1 MSVVKRL
8 WLCCIAALVAAMPAR
23 AADKLKVVAT
33 IPDLASMAL
42 AIGGDALEM
51 VVLAKGSSNLHQVTA
66 RPSHLVA
73 MHKADV
79 FLQVG
84 LSLETSFV
92 PALLEGCGNARIQP
106 GAKGFVNVSEGY
118 AALGVPTEVSRKDG
132 DVHPHGNPHMNLDPL
147 AGEHMARRIHAGL
160 LANLPSEAKR
170 LDEGLAAY
178 LNRLAEARGRWELAA
193 KEWKGRRVGGYH
205 SDYDYVV
212 RAWGLADTGSIEEKP
227 GIAPTPVH
235 LARVVQRYK
244 ELQPVLVLVAPWS
257 NNSTVARVV
266 EQSGCSVCELPSRC
280 DAEGRLF
287 DWIHMMDELHARL
300 AKGFGTRWPP
310 VEAPKAESA
319 APAGGG

>member
-1 MSVVKRL
+1 MRHIL
-8 WLCCIAALVAAMPAR
+8 LLLAAAWALVLPAR

-33 IPDLASMAL
+33 IPDLASMAV
-42 AIGGDALEM
+42 AIGGESLEV

-73 MHKADV
+73 LHKADV

-92 PALLEGCGNARIQP
+92 PALLDGCGNARIQP

-118 AALGVPTEVSRKDG
+118 AAIGVPTELSRKDG
-132 DVHPHGNPHMNLDPL
+132 DVHPHGNPHLNLDPL

-160 LANLPSEAKR
+160 VANLPAEAKR
-170 LDEGLAAY
+170 FDAGLEAY
-178 LNRLAEARGRWELAA
+178 LKRIAEARSRWELAA
-193 KEWKGRRVGGYH
+193 KEWKGRRVAGYH
-205 SDYDYVV
+205 SDYGYVV
-212 RAWGLADTGSIEEKP
+212 RAWGLDDAGSIEEKP
-227 GIAPTPVH
+227 GIAPTPNH

-266 EQSGCSVCELPSRC
+266 EQAGCSVCELPSRC
-280 DAEGRLF
+280 DAEGKLF

-310 VEAPKAESA
+310 VEAPKSGAE

>member
-1 MSVVKRL
+1 MRRL
-8 WLCCIAALVAAMPAR
+8 LMCAAAALLAALPTH

-33 IPDLASMAL
+33 IPDLASMAM
-42 AIGGDALEM
+42 AIGGETVEV

-132 DVHPHGNPHMNLDPL
+132 DVHPHGNPHLNLDPL

-160 LANLPSEAKR
+160 VANLPAESKRFDAGLEAHLK
-170 LDEGLAAY
+170 
-178 LNRLAEARGRWELAA
+178 RLAEARARWELAA
-193 KEWKGRRVGGYH
+193 KEWKGRRVAGYH

-212 RAWGLADTGSIEEKP
+212 RAWGLADAGSIEEKP
-227 GIAPTPVH
+227 GITPTPGH
-235 LARVVQRYK
+235 LARMVQRYK
-244 ELQPVLVLVAPWS
+244 EQRPVLVLVAPWS
-257 NNSTVARVV
+257 NNSTVARVA
-266 EQSGCSVCELPSRC
+266 EQSGCAVCELPSRC
-280 DAEGRLF
+280 DAEGKLF

-300 AKGFGTRWPP
+300 AKGFGTHWPP
-310 VEAPKAESA
+310 AQPPPA
-319 APAGGG
+319 ASGGV